1 MYSGHP
7 PYRIKDSD
15 YENKRRTALIE
26 NPYYKMF
33 VLEQYE
39 EIWQDYSNRKSHRD
53 DPTFY
58 SEDFK
63 NFINLFFDRYR
74 FFLNQYRVY
83 IGKFDF

>member
-58 SEDFK
+58 TENFK
-63 NFINLFFDRYR
+63 DLINRMLHYDPAKRLDRKG
-74 FFLNQYRVY
+74 V
-83 IGKFDF
+83 KDHPWM